1 MNSPEGNKGI
11 VPYPSLLTHLRK
23 SSEECVRDW
32 MIYNTD
38 QSIRVKNAF
47 MQFCFLVQ
55 EATISMI
62 QLEELQRRITHN
74 ASYHLYKPRQLQIS
88 KCSPKR
94 VIRL

>member
-1 MNSPEGNKGI
+1 MCTRLDDIEHRSTNQGKECLHAI
-11 VPYPSLLTHLRK
+11 LLSR
-23 SSEECVRDW
+23 S
-32 MIYNTD
+32 
-38 QSIRVKNAF
+38 
-47 MQFCFLVQ
+47 

-74 ASYHLYKPRQLQIS
+74 TSYHLYKPRQPQIS